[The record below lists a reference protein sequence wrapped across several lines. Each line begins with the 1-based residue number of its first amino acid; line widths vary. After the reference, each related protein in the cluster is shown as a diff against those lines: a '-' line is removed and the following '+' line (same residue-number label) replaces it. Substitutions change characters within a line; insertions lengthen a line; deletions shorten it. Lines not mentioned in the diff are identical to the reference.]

1 MRKIIDAEETLEDMF
16 MQFGCNKVFKKNG
29 DFTKDA
35 LKNYYD
41 KVMAW
46 FCKKYNTTEYDFDE
60 YVNEIMELG
69 F

>member
-16 MQFGCNKVFKKNG
+16 MHFGCKKVFKKDGELTANA
-29 DFTKDA
+29 F
-35 LKNYYD
+35 KNYYD

-46 FCKKYNTTEYDFDE
+46 FCKKYNTTEDDFDE
-60 YVNEIMELG
+60 HVNEIMELG